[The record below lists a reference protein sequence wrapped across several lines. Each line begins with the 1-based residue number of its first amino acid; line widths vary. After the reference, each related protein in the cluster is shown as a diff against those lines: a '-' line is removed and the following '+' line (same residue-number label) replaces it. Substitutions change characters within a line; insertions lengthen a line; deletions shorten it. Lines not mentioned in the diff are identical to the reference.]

1 MRKIIYNVSIKK
13 EKNMEYLIKDTTK
26 EERKK
31 IAKNALAISVG
42 SNEMPSKEVIEHV
55 KEYVDGKMELEEVQ
69 KNIIE
74 RYKKI

>member
-1 MRKIIYNVSIKK
+1 
-13 EKNMEYLIKDTTK
+13 MEYLIKNTTK

-42 SNEMPSKEVIEHV
+42 SNEMPSKETIEIV

-69 KNIIE
+69 KKVIE

>member
-1 MRKIIYNVSIKK
+1 
-13 EKNMEYLIKDTTK
+13 MEYLIKDTTK

-42 SNEMPSKEVIEHV
+42 SNEMPSKEVIELV

>member
-1 MRKIIYNVSIKK
+1 MS
-13 EKNMEYLIKDTTK
+13 YLIKDTTQ

-31 IAKNALAISVG
+31 IAKSALAISVG
-42 SNEMPSKEVIEHV
+42 SDEIPSKETINLV
-55 KEYVDGKMELEEVQ
+55 KQYVDGKMELEDVQ

>member
-1 MRKIIYNVSIKK
+1 MS
-13 EKNMEYLIKDTTK
+13 YLIKDTTR

-42 SNEMPSKEVIEHV
+42 SNEMPSEETIEIV
-55 KEYVDGKMELEEVQ
+55 KQYVDGKMELKEVQ
-69 KNIIE
+69 KKIIE

>member
-1 MRKIIYNVSIKK
+1 
-13 EKNMEYLIKDTTK
+13 MEYLIKDTTK

-42 SNEMPSKEVIEHV
+42 SNEMPSKEVIELV

-74 RYKKI
+74 R

>member
-1 MRKIIYNVSIKK
+1 MK
-13 EKNMEYLIKDTTK
+13 YLIKDTTK

-42 SNEMPSKEVIEHV
+42 SNEMPSKEVIELV

-69 KNIIE
+69 KKIIE

>member
-1 MRKIIYNVSIKK
+1 
-13 EKNMEYLIKDTTK
+13 MEYLIKNTTK

-42 SNEMPSKEVIEHV
+42 SNEMPSKETIEIV
-55 KEYVDGKMELEEVQ
+55 KEYVDGNMEIEEVQ
-69 KNIIE
+69 KKVIE

>member
-1 MRKIIYNVSIKK
+1 MK
-13 EKNMEYLIKDTTK
+13 YLIKDTTR

-42 SNEMPSKEVIEHV
+42 SNEVPSKEAIEIV
-55 KEYVDGKMELEEVQ
+55 KEYVNGETELKDVQ
-69 KNIIE
+69 KKIVE

>member
-1 MRKIIYNVSIKK
+1 MS
-13 EKNMEYLIKDTTK
+13 YLIKDTTR

-42 SNEMPSKEVIEHV
+42 SNEMPSKESIELV
-55 KEYVDGKMELEEVQ
+55 KQYVDGKMELKEVQ
-69 KNIIE
+69 KRIIE